1 MPPILSCAKGR
12 LLLLCLFTSQ
22 LLFAQ
27 THTAR
32 TVTINSKCRGY
43 WEYLPVNYAGNT
55 TTKYPLIFYIHGAGS
70 YGNGTASAMNIMLS
84 YEGIPYYIN
93 TNAFPATFTVNGQT
107 TSFIVISPQFTS
119 RPTPL
124 EIKQVIDYMMPRYR
138 IDTTRIYC
146 TGYSVGGDVAWK
158 TPYNLAAAY
167 RLAALAP
174 VAGYNNPYSDT
185 TAQFIAGA
193 NLPTWAIHSN
203 NDASIP
209 ATASQNMVNKINSF
223 NPAIPA
229 IITRPN
235 GITHENTV
243 RTAYDPNYRPNGR
256 NMYEWFLQYSRN
268 FPPDANAGNNVS
280 ITLPVNSVNL
290 DGTASTDPENSP
302 LQYNWSRVS
311 GPSQFLISNGNTAT
325 PTVSNLVAGVYD
337 FRLVVTDNVLLTDTA
352 TVRVTV
358 INPNPNQLP
367 VAVAGN
373 DQEILLPQTA
383 TTISAAGSIDA
394 DGIIET
400 YNWTKIAGP
409 AQFTI
414 STPNAAGTAISNLK
428 VGTYRFKL
436 TVTDNQNGT
445 ATDTVDIVVINPSPN
460 ILPIANAG
468 NDQVITLPVS
478 STTVNGSSSSDGDGN
493 IAAYQWQQISGPVAT
508 TVATPN
514 TVSTTVSNLSTAGVY
529 KFELAVTDDSS
540 AVVKDT
546 MAITV
551 NPPVKIIQV
560 NVFGGSNP
568 AGTGWYNW
576 NVQTS
581 LTTPT
586 LPYSNGLASTV
597 TAALS
602 AHTNIGDNGTG
613 YPTTMCPPEVGRYAS
628 YNTNASRTLTISGLD
643 NSKLYDFEAYASRI
657 GGNQTR
663 FTTGSNTVTITTDRN
678 YANKAIF
685 TNLAPSAG
693 RIVINIERITTYTY
707 INGFKL
713 TEITSGSSSNTPPVS
728 VPGSNQFI
736 SLPTSQVTLNG
747 SASSDPDGSITAFSW
762 QKLSGPA
769 ATITNATQASTT
781 VTGMTTAGVYVFQ
794 LTVTDNQGATASNT
808 VEVTVSPQVSP
819 LTVADSLNCGR
830 SVKIVVLGSST
841 ASGTGATPVD
851 SSWVNKLRRYVISKN
866 AQSTVVN
873 LGLSGMTT
881 YQILCPTGFV
891 PPAGR
896 PSPSINNNITY
907 ALSLNPDIIII
918 NLPSNDAANDYT
930 LQEQQDNYERA
941 IALADA
947 RNIPVWVSTTQP
959 RNGLTTAQVTNLI
972 AMRDWTNQR
981 FGTKAIDFWT
991 TLASAAGTINSLYN
1005 YDGIHLNNSGHHL
1018 LYTRTVAERMLDTI
1032 CLRYN
1037 IPPVANAGIDKEIT
1051 LPEDS
1056 VQLNGS
1062 GTDSDGAIAAYNWSK
1077 LSGPVPYT
1085 ITNAAIAN
1093 PKLRNLA
1100 YGTYLFELKVTDN
1113 LGAIAKD
1120 TVFIRINS
1128 ALPLP
1133 PVADAGIDINIR
1145 LPRDSVQLNGAAS
1158 ADPDGIISHYQWNK
1172 ISGPDQFS
1180 ISNDTLVNPV
1190 VNNLEIGSYV
1200 FELIVTDSSG
1210 LSDKDSVTIQVAAA
1224 NLPPVA
1230 NAGPDN
1236 FIIAPASS
1244 IQLNS
1249 SLSADPDGTISS
1261 RSWLKVAGPASF
1273 AIANATTISPV
1284 ISSLVPGTYTIEL
1297 TVTDN
1302 DGATAKDSVS
1312 ITVYPPPNTPPVARA
1327 GNDQLI
1333 TLPLDSVTV
1342 NGSASSDAVG
1352 SIISYQWQQLN
1363 GPVVTIMNNPANAIT
1378 IIRGLTSV
1386 GSYQFELTVTDD
1398 SSAVARDT
1406 VLITVNAAP
1415 PPQRFVRVNV
1425 FGGSNPA
1432 GTGWN
1437 NWNVQTGL
1445 TTSAFTYA
1453 DGGTSTISA
1462 ALSAHTN
1469 IGDNGTGY
1477 PTTMCPPEVGRYASY
1492 NTAASR
1498 TLIISGLD
1506 NSKRYDFE
1514 AYASRI
1520 GGNQTRYVV
1529 GSSSI
1534 TINTDRNYVNK
1545 ASFTNLTPVSGRIT
1559 ITLERITT
1567 YTYINGFTLTENG
1580 GGGTPVPNQP
1590 PVARAGND
1598 INLVLPAN
1606 SSTLNGSTSSDPD
1619 GTIASYNWTKLSGPA
1634 SFTINNATIAN
1645 PLVSN
1650 LATGTYLMQLTVTD
1664 NNGASS
1670 MDSVNIT
1677 VYPSLNTAP
1686 VARAGADQ
1694 TIVLPV
1700 NSVTLNGSASSDAVG
1715 QIVSYVW
1722 RQISGPSASTLGS
1735 ANAVSTTAADLV
1747 TGAYQFELLV
1757 TDDSSAVGKDTIV
1770 VTVNPVP
1777 PAQRFVRV
1785 NIFGGSNP
1793 AGTGWNNW
1801 NVQTSLSTGA
1811 LSYSDGTASAITAA
1825 LSAHTNIGDNGAG
1838 YPTTMCPPE
1847 VGRIASYNTN
1857 ASRTLTISGLD
1868 NSKTYDFEAYASRI
1882 GGNQTRYVVGSTS
1895 ITINTDRNYVNKASF
1910 SNLTPVA
1917 GRITITLERITTF
1930 TYINGFTL
1938 TENSSAQGRSAGQ
1951 LFTST
1956 TENNEIP
1963 AVVNPSSAATGTGD
1977 ATVSLFPNPAVDHTA
1992 IQVLSSREGQV
2003 KISLLNES
2011 GTVAREWQWKKEKG
2025 LFQKT
2030 ISLTGL
2036 KKGIYL
2042 LQVKMGNWEQTKTII
2057 KL

>member
-1453 DGGTSTISA
+1453 DGGTS
-1462 ALSAHTN
+1462 
-1469 IGDNGTGY
+1469 
-1477 PTTMCPPEVGRYASY
+1477 
-1492 NTAASR
+1492 
-1498 TLIISGLD
+1498 
-1506 NSKRYDFE
+1506 
-1514 AYASRI
+1514 
-1520 GGNQTRYVV
+1520 
-1529 GSSSI
+1529 
-1534 TINTDRNYVNK
+1534 
-1545 ASFTNLTPVSGRIT
+1545 
-1559 ITLERITT
+1559 
-1567 YTYINGFTLTENG
+1567 
-1580 GGGTPVPNQP
+1580 
-1590 PVARAGND
+1590 
-1598 INLVLPAN
+1598 
-1606 SSTLNGSTSSDPD
+1606 
-1619 GTIASYNWTKLSGPA
+1619 
-1634 SFTINNATIAN
+1634 
-1645 PLVSN
+1645 
-1650 LATGTYLMQLTVTD
+1650 
-1664 NNGASS
+1664 
-1670 MDSVNIT
+1670 
-1677 VYPSLNTAP
+1677 
-1686 VARAGADQ
+1686 
-1694 TIVLPV
+1694 
-1700 NSVTLNGSASSDAVG
+1700 
-1715 QIVSYVW
+1715 
-1722 RQISGPSASTLGS
+1722 
-1735 ANAVSTTAADLV
+1735 
-1747 TGAYQFELLV
+1747 
-1757 TDDSSAVGKDTIV
+1757 
-1770 VTVNPVP
+1770 
-1777 PAQRFVRV
+1777 
-1785 NIFGGSNP
+1785 
-1793 AGTGWNNW
+1793 
-1801 NVQTSLSTGA
+1801 
-1811 LSYSDGTASAITAA
+1811 
-1825 LSAHTNIGDNGAG
+1825 
-1838 YPTTMCPPE
+1838 
-1847 VGRIASYNTN
+1847 
-1857 ASRTLTISGLD
+1857 
-1868 NSKTYDFEAYASRI
+1868 
-1882 GGNQTRYVVGSTS
+1882 
-1895 ITINTDRNYVNKASF
+1895 
-1910 SNLTPVA
+1910 
-1917 GRITITLERITTF
+1917 
-1930 TYINGFTL
+1930 
-1938 TENSSAQGRSAGQ
+1938 
-1951 LFTST
+1951 
-1956 TENNEIP
+1956 
-1963 AVVNPSSAATGTGD
+1963 
-1977 ATVSLFPNPAVDHTA
+1977 
-1992 IQVLSSREGQV
+1992 
-2003 KISLLNES
+2003 
-2011 GTVAREWQWKKEKG
+2011 
-2025 LFQKT
+2025 
-2030 ISLTGL
+2030 
-2036 KKGIYL
+2036 
-2042 LQVKMGNWEQTKTII
+2042 
-2057 KL
+2057 

>member
-12 LLLLCLFTSQ
+12 VLLLCLLASQ
-22 LLFAQ
+22 LLFSQ

-55 TTKYPLIFYIHGAGS
+55 TTKYPLIFYIHGGGS

-93 TNAFPATFTVNGQT
+93 TGAFPATFTVNGQT

-124 EIKQVIDYMMPRYR
+124 EIKQVIDYMIPRYR

-158 TPYNLAAAY
+158 TPYNLSAAY

-174 VAGYNNPYSDT
+174 VAGYNNPYYDT
-185 TAQFIAGA
+185 TARFIANS

-203 NDASIP
+203 SDASIVVE
-209 ATASQNMVNKINSF
+209 ASQNMVNKINSF

-229 IITRPN
+229 IITRLT
-235 GITHENTV
+235 GVTHENTV
-243 RTAYDPNYRPNGR
+243 RTAYDPAFRPNGR

-268 FPPDANAGNNVS
+268 FPPDANAGSNVN
-280 ITLPVNSVNL
+280 IILPVNSVNL
-290 DGTASTDPENSP
+290 NGAASTDPENST
-302 LQYNWSRVS
+302 LQYSWSKIS
-311 GPSQFLISNGNTAT
+311 GPSAFLISNGNTAT

-358 INPNPNQLP
+358 TNPNPNQLP
-367 VAVAGN
+367 LAVAGE
-373 DQEILLPQTA
+373 DQQVLLPQTA
-383 TTISAAGSIDA
+383 TSLIGSGSADP

-414 STPNAAGTAISNLK
+414 STPNAASTSVSNLK

-436 TVTDNQNGT
+436 TVTDNQNGV
-445 ATDTVDIVVINPSPN
+445 ASDTVEVIVINPFPN
-460 ILPIANAG
+460 ILPVANAG
-468 NDQVITLPVS
+468 TDQVITLPVS
-478 STTVNGSSSSDGDGN
+478 SATVNGSSSSDGDGN
-493 IAAYQWQQISGPVAT
+493 IIAYQWRQISGPAVTSVA
-508 TVATPN
+508 APN
-514 TVSTTVSNLSTAGVY
+514 AVSTTVSNLNTAGVY

-551 NPPVKIIQV
+551 NPPVRIIQV
-560 NVFGGSNP
+560 NIYGGSNP

-576 NVQTS
+576 NVQTG
-581 LTTPT
+581 LTTPA
-586 LPYSNGLASTV
+586 LPYSNGLTSTV
-597 TAALS
+597 TASLS
-602 AHTNIGDNGTG
+602 AHTNIGDNGTS

-643 NSKLYDFEAYASRI
+643 NSKLYDFEAYASRT
-657 GGNQTR
+657 GGNQTKY
-663 FTTGSNTVTITTDRN
+663 TVGNSSITITTDRN
-678 YANKAIF
+678 YANKALF
-685 TNLAPSAG
+685 TNLTPVAG
-693 RIVINIERITTYTY
+693 KITITLDRITTYTY

-713 TEITSGSSSNTPPVS
+713 TEITSGSSSNAAPVS
-728 VPGSNQFI
+728 VPGGNQFI
-736 SLPTSQVTLNG
+736 TLPASQVTLNG
-747 SASSDPDGSITAFSW
+747 SASNDPDGSITAFNW
-762 QKLSGPA
+762 QKLSGPS
-769 ATITNATQASTT
+769 ATISNPAQASTT

-830 SVKIVVLGSST
+830 VVKIVVLGSST

-851 SSWVNKLRRYVISKN
+851 SSWVNKLRKYIISKN

-930 LQEQQDNYERA
+930 LQEQQDNYERTM
-941 IALADA
+941 ALADA

-959 RNGLTTAQVTNLI
+959 RNGLTTAQVANLT

-981 FGTKAIDFWT
+981 FGAKAIDFWT
-991 TLASAAGTINSLYN
+991 TLASATGTINSLYN
-1005 YDGIHLNNSGHHL
+1005 YDGIHLNNSGHHI

-1037 IPPVANAGIDKEIT
+1037 IPPIANAGIDKEIT

-1056 VQLNGS
+1056 VQLS
-1062 GTDSDGAIAAYNWSK
+1062 GAGSDGDGTITAYNWSK
-1077 LSGPVPYT
+1077 VSGPAQYT

-1113 LGAIAKD
+1113 TGAIAKD
-1120 TVFIRINS
+1120 TVLIRINS

-1133 PVADAGIDINIR
+1133 PVANAGIDLSTR
-1145 LPRDSVQLNGAAS
+1145 LPKDSVQLSGAGS
-1158 ADPDGIISHYQWNK
+1158 VDPDGVISHYQWNK

-1180 ISNDTLVNPV
+1180 ISDDTSVNPF
-1190 VNNLEIGSYV
+1190 VNNLTIGSYV
-1200 FELIVTDSSG
+1200 FELVVTDSSG

-1230 NAGPDN
+1230 NAGTDN
-1236 FIIAPASS
+1236 FITAPTSS

-1261 RSWLKVAGPASF
+1261 RNWLKVAGPASF
-1273 AIANATTISPV
+1273 AISNATVTNPV
-1284 ISSLVPGTYTIEL
+1284 ISSLVAGIYTIEL

-1302 DGATAKDSVS
+1302 DGAIAKDSVS
-1312 ITVYPPPNTPPVARA
+1312 ITVYPPPNTAPVAGA
-1327 GNDQLI
+1327 GSDQAI
-1333 TLPLDSVTV
+1333 TLPLDSVIL

-1352 SIISYQWQQLN
+1352 SIISYQWQQVS
-1363 GPVVTIMNNPANAIT
+1363 GPSASIINNPVAVST
-1378 IIRGLTSV
+1378 IARGLIAGT
-1386 GSYQFELTVTDD
+1386 YRFELTVTDD

-1406 VLITVNAAP
+1406 IMVTVNAAP
-1415 PPQRFVRVNV
+1415 PPQRFVRVNI

-1437 NWNVQTGL
+1437 NWNVQTNL
-1445 TTSAFTYA
+1445 TSSAFTYA
-1453 DGGTSTISA
+1453 DGGTSAITA
-1462 ALSAHTN
+1462 TLSAHTN
-1469 IGDNGTGY
+1469 IGDNGNGY
-1477 PTTMCPPEVGRYASY
+1477 PTTMCPPEVGRHASY
-1492 NTAASR
+1492 NTNASR

-1520 GGNQTRYVV
+1520 AGNQTRYVV
-1529 GSSSI
+1529 GTTSI
-1534 TINTDRNYVNK
+1534 TINTDRNYTNK
-1545 ASFTNLTPVSGRIT
+1545 ALFTNLTPVAGKIT
-1559 ITLERITT
+1559 VTLERITT

-1598 INLVLPAN
+1598 LSMILPAN
-1606 SSTLNGSTSSDPD
+1606 STTLSGSTSTDPD
-1619 GTIASYNWTKLSGPA
+1619 GTITSYSWAKVSGPA
-1634 SFTINNATIAN
+1634 SFTINNAAIAN
-1645 PLVSN
+1645 PLISN
-1650 LATGTYLMQLTVTD
+1650 LVAGTYLMQLTVTD

-1670 MDSVNIT
+1670 MDSVSIT
-1677 VYPSLNTAP
+1677 VYPSLNTPP

-1694 TIVLPV
+1694 TITLPV
-1700 NSVTLNGSASSDAVG
+1700 NTVILNGSSSSDAVG
-1715 QIVSYVW
+1715 QIVSYLW
-1722 RQISGPSASTLGS
+1722 RQISGPSAGTLGS
-1735 ANAVSTTAADLV
+1735 ASTVSTTAANLI
-1747 TGAYQFELLV
+1747 TGAYQFELQV
-1757 TDDSSAVGKDTIV
+1757 TDDSSAVGKDTVII
-1770 VTVNPVP
+1770 TVNPVP

-1811 LSYSDGTASAITAA
+1811 LSYSDGAASAITAA
-1825 LSAHTNIGDNGAG
+1825 LSAHTNIGDNGTG

-1847 VGRIASYNTN
+1847 VGRYASYNTN

-1882 GGNQTRYVVGSTS
+1882 AGNPTRYVTGTSS
-1895 ITINTDRNYVNKASF
+1895 ITINTDRNYVNKAVF
-1910 SNLTPVA
+1910 NNLTPVA
-1917 GRITITLERITTF
+1917 GRITITLERTATY
-1930 TYINGFTL
+1930 TYINGFML
-1938 TENSSAQGRSAGQ
+1938 TENSSTMTGRTSNQ
-1951 LFTST
+1951 LITST
-1956 TENNEIP
+1956 ENEAVSPALPSVTIANE
-1963 AVVNPSSAATGTGD
+1963 NPVIT
-1977 ATVSLFPNPAVDHTA
+1977 LFPNPAGDNTEMLV
-1992 IQVLSSREGQV
+1992 SSEHEGNIKV
-2003 KISLLNES
+2003 TLLNEN
-2011 GTVAREWQWKKEKG
+2011 GRIAKEWQWMKEKG

-2030 ISLTGL
+2030 ISLAGL

-2042 LQVKMGNWEQTKTII
+2042 LQVRAGNWQQTKTII